1 MKTQTTVAVLGA
13 GGHAKVVIATL
24 QAAGYESF
32 MILDDA
38 RDKWGSRILGY
49 TIAGPM
55 SEVQAKNIQHG
66 VIAIGSN
73 YQRKEVA
80 ARISLD
86 WLSVIHPAATLH
98 DSVVVG
104 AGTVVFAG
112 AVIQPDTVV
121 GEHAIINT
129 GALVDHDGR
138 IGDYSHIAPR
148 AALCG
153 EVVIGEGGLVGVGA
167 SAVPGVRIG
176 SWSTVGAGAA
186 VVDDIPDRTVA
197 VGIPARAV
205 SVQSKDGMR

>member
-1 MKTQTTVAVLGA
+1 MKSKTTVAVLGA

-24 QAAGYESF
+24 QAAGYESLMVF
-32 MILDDA
+32 DDA
-38 RDKWGSRILGY
+38 RNKWGSRILGY
-49 TIAGPM
+49 SVAGPI
-55 SEVQAKNIQHG
+55 SEAQAKNVRHG

-73 YQRKEVA
+73 SQRKEMA
-80 ARISLD
+80 ARVSLD

-98 DSVVVG
+98 ASVVIG

-121 GEHAIINT
+121 GEHAILNT
-129 GALVDHDGR
+129 GATVDHDGR

-153 EVVIGEGGLVGVGA
+153 GVVIGEGSLVGVGA

-176 SWSTVGAGAA
+176 TWSTVGAGAA
-186 VVDDIPDRTVA
+186 VVDDVPDRTV
-197 VGIPARAV
+197 VIGIPARPV
-205 SVQSKDGMR
+205 SVHSKEGTR